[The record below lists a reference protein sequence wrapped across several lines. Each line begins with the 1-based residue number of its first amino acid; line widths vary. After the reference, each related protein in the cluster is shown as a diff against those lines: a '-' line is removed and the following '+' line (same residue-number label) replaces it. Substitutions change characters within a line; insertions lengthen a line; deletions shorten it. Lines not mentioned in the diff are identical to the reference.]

1 MRRLNGSAS
10 ALIGL
15 AAAGLILTG
24 CGSSGGSTDAAAP
37 SSAAAAPESPAA
49 SAAASESVP
58 SASAAAPTGEV
69 PDPCALLT
77 ADEISAITGSDP
89 GTPKP
94 NAVYPDIRKICNF
107 EGGLILAVE
116 VAADY
121 DGSVAMVKG
130 DTNVEDSE
138 DVSGVGDKAFFSTY
152 TFGATQILAV
162 QGDYFIGVTSL
173 LDKEKSIALAQ
184 AMLAAL

>member
-15 AAAGLILTG
+15 AVAGLILTG

-37 SSAAAAPESPAA
+37 SSAAAAPTA
-49 SAAASESVP
+49 SAAPSESVP

-77 ADEISAITGSDP
+77 AEEISAITGSDP

-94 NAVYPDIRKICNF
+94 NAVYPDVRKICKF
-107 EGGLILAVE
+107 DGGLILAVE
-116 VAADY
+116 VAEDY

-130 DTNVEDSE
+130 DSNVEDSE